1 MSPGGSTVVSVQ
13 PHGPPALSKEQC
25 EGLRKEFYITS
36 PTHDAYLQ
44 EKQDQKTGGKQ
55 LALDDARK
63 KQKANHAVRESAAKK
78 RLYSTSQETE
88 GQTLAKKAA
97 DAARKQAAR
106 DDRRTHQTEEETQAE
121 KAADAARM
129 QAARDDRRAHQTEE
143 ETQAEKAA
151 DAARKQAACDDRRA
165 QQTEEET
172 QAEKA
177 KRNTKDTARRSQ
189 KRAEGER
196 RAYHYKHAQTE
207 LSEAERIQ
215 KKRGEMGTRYQQDRA
230 TRARDEALRRYRQR
244 FPEKG
249 KPPARAAWPPT
260 APQRTPTDAPS
271 DAARLD
277 TYVSLLDGGL
287 TGRIHTCP
295 NCKERDVCHGV
306 PMEGEMK
313 NGQVSLRLPPPVL
326 CPLRP
331 PLLICWCVAPHHRS

>member
-44 EKQDQKTGGKQ
+44 EKEDQKTGGKQ

-63 KQKANHAVRESAAKK
+63 KQKASHAVRESAAKK

-88 GQTLAKKAA
+88 VQTLAKKAA
-97 DAARKQAAR
+97 EAARNLQR
-106 DDRRTHQTEEETQAE
+106 QTVA
-121 KAADAARM
+121 M
-129 QAARDDRRAHQTEE
+129 
-143 ETQAEKAA
+143 KAA
-151 DAARKQAACDDRRA
+151 DAARKQAACDDMRA
-165 QQTEEET
+165 QQTAEET

-331 PLLICWCVAPHHRS
+331 PLLICWCVATHHRS

>member
-97 DAARKQAAR
+97 EAARNLQRQTVAMKAADAARKQAAR
-106 DDRRTHQTEEETQAE
+106 DDRR
-121 KAADAARM
+121 
-129 QAARDDRRAHQTEE
+129 AH
-143 ETQAEKAA
+143 
-151 DAARKQAACDDRRA
+151 
-165 QQTEEET
+165 QTEEET

-313 NGQVSLRLPPPVL
+313 NGQVSLCLPPPVL

>member
-129 QAARDDRRAHQTEE
+129 QAAR
-143 ETQAEKAA
+143 
-151 DAARKQAACDDRRA
+151 DDRRA

-331 PLLICWCVAPHHRS
+331 PLLICWCVATHHRS

>member
-1 MSPGGSTVVSVQ
+1 
-13 PHGPPALSKEQC
+13 
-25 EGLRKEFYITS
+25 
-36 PTHDAYLQ
+36 
-44 EKQDQKTGGKQ
+44 
-55 LALDDARK
+55 
-63 KQKANHAVRESAAKK
+63 
-78 RLYSTSQETE
+78 
-88 GQTLAKKAA
+88 
-97 DAARKQAAR
+97 
-106 DDRRTHQTEEETQAE
+106 
-121 KAADAARM
+121 
-129 QAARDDRRAHQTEE
+129 
-143 ETQAEKAA
+143 
-151 DAARKQAACDDRRA
+151 
-165 QQTEEET
+165 
-172 QAEKA
+172 
-177 KRNTKDTARRSQ
+177 
-189 KRAEGER
+189 
-196 RAYHYKHAQTE
+196 
-207 LSEAERIQ
+207 
-215 KKRGEMGTRYQQDRA
+215 MGTRYQQDRA

-331 PLLICWCVAPHHRS
+331 PLLICWCVATHHRS

>member
-88 GQTLAKKAA
+88 VQALAKKAAEAARNLQRQTVAKKAA

-106 DDRRTHQTEEETQAE
+106 DG
-121 KAADAARM
+121 
-129 QAARDDRRAHQTEE
+129 RRAHQTEE
-143 ETQAEKAA
+143 ETQAEKAT
-151 DAARKQAACDDRRA
+151 AATTKQ
-165 QQTEEET
+165 QQ
-172 QAEKA
+172 
-177 KRNTKDTARRSQ
+177 RSK

-313 NGQVSLRLPPPVL
+313 NGQVSLCLPPPVL

>member
-63 KQKANHAVRESAAKK
+63 KQKANHAMRESAAKK

-88 GQTLAKKAA
+88 VQTLAKKAA
-97 DAARKQAAR
+97 DAARKQG
-106 DDRRTHQTEEETQAE
+106 QTVAK
-121 KAADAARM
+121 KAADAARQ
-129 QAARDDRRAHQTEE
+129 QAARDDRRAH
-143 ETQAEKAA
+143 
-151 DAARKQAACDDRRA
+151 
-165 QQTEEET
+165 QTEEET

-277 TYVSLLDGGL
+277 TYVSLLDGG
-287 TGRIHTCP
+287 H
-295 NCKERDVCHGV
+295 
-306 PMEGEMK
+306 
-313 NGQVSLRLPPPVL
+313 LPQL
-326 CPLRP
+326 
-331 PLLICWCVAPHHRS
+331 

>member
-44 EKQDQKTGGKQ
+44 EKQDQKMGGKQ

-88 GQTLAKKAA
+88 VQTLAKKAAEAARNLQRQTVAMKAA

-106 DDRRTHQTEEETQAE
+106 DG
-121 KAADAARM
+121 
-129 QAARDDRRAHQTEE
+129 RRAHQTEE
-143 ETQAEKAA
+143 ETQAEKAT
-151 DAARKQAACDDRRA
+151 AATTKQ
-165 QQTEEET
+165 QQ
-172 QAEKA
+172 
-177 KRNTKDTARRSQ
+177 RSK

-331 PLLICWCVAPHHRS
+331 PLLICWCVATHHRS